1 MKVLVTGGAGFIGR
15 HVVKELTNQ
24 QIEVYV
30 IDDLSNGSEA
40 NLAGLSGST
49 FLKDIKIG
57 DIKDQKL
64 IASLF
69 EQQFDI
75 CFHLAASIIVQDS
88 IDNPVETFNN
98 DVVGTFSL
106 LEQCRD
112 SNTKMV
118 FVSTCMVY
126 DTASASTAICENH
139 PTKPG
144 SPYAGAKLSGENMV
158 ESYFHTYELPVTIL
172 RPFNVYGPFQKSTGE
187 GGVVSIFT
195 ERNLAGKT
203 LRIYGD
209 GTQTRDLL
217 YVDDCAE
224 FVIKAGLS
232 TKTNGEIINAGYG
245 QDVTINELANMI
257 CEDPSRI
264 EHVEHIHPQSEIQ
277 KLLCDYTKAKEL
289 LGWSPKTPL
298 SEGLRSTEYWIS
310 EQLKE
315 A

>member
-1 MKVLVTGGAGFIGR
+1 MTGGAGFIGR
-15 HVVKELTNQ
+15 QVVKELTNQ

-30 IDDLSNGSEA
+30 IDNLSNGSKA
-40 NLAGLSGST
+40 NLTELNESI

-64 IASLF
+64 IADLF
-69 EQQFDI
+69 SQQFDI

-88 IDNPVETFNN
+88 IDNPVETFEN
-98 DVVGTFSL
+98 DVVGTFNL
-106 LEQCRD
+106 LEQCRR

-126 DTASASTAICENH
+126 DTASVSTAISEDH
-139 PTKPG
+139 PTKPS
-144 SPYAGAKLSGENMV
+144 SPYAGAKLSSENMV
-158 ESYFHTYELPVTIL
+158 ESYFYAYGLPVAIL

-195 ERNLAGKT
+195 ERNLAGKA

-224 FVIKAGLS
+224 FIIKAGLS
-232 TKTNGEIINAGYG
+232 AKTNGETINAGYG
-245 QDVTINELANMI
+245 HDVTINELAKMI
-257 CEDPSRI
+257 CEDTSRI

-298 SEGLRSTEYWIS
+298 SEGLKRTEYWIS
-310 EQLKE
+310 DQLKE
-315 A
+315 V